1 MFTLVAVEAAGDTV
15 VETVPSGLRCSRV
28 DTTAADEVIEPH
40 HRPAYGP
47 VLLVCFVGLVVC
59 TNIANVVFASWV
71 KTRPELLITLSS
83 RNRYLIRVVGAGIS
97 PLSYA
102 VIATVRLTLAAAVCH
117 FLGRAYG
124 DQALRWFTRFLGM
137 TPESIDRFEQQYRT
151 AEWVLI
157 PIFVGSNI
165 VFVLSG
171 TVKTRWR
178 RILPLLLLGIAGRL
192 VVLWW
197 LPNSSSHEVKS
208 VIDVLQRCQL
218 PIIIGSIVVVIISNV
233 ANIRRGRG

>member
-1 MFTLVAVEAAGDTV
+1 M
-15 VETVPSGLRCSRV
+15 

-47 VLLVCFVGLVVC
+47 ILLVCFVGLVIC
-59 TNIANVVFASWV
+59 TNIANGVYANWV
-71 KTRPELLITLSS
+71 DTRPEQLIMLSS
-83 RNRYLIRVVGAGIS
+83 RNRYLVLAVGAGIS
-97 PLSYA
+97 PLGYV
-102 VIATVRLTLAAAVCH
+102 VIATVRLTLAAMVCH

-137 TPESIDRFEQQYRT
+137 SRESVDRFEQQYRT

-178 RILPLLLLGIAGRL
+178 RILPLLLAGIGARL
-192 VVLWW
+192 ALLWW
-197 LPNSSSHEVKS
+197 LAKRFESEVKS
-208 VIDVLQRCQL
+208 VTDFLVRWQL
-218 PIIIGSIVVVIISNV
+218 PIIIISIVIVIVSNV
-233 ANIRRGRG
+233 VNIRRGRA

>member
-1 MFTLVAVEAAGDTV
+1 MA
-15 VETVPSGLRCSRV
+15 
-28 DTTAADEVIEPH
+28 
-40 HRPAYGP
+40 
-47 VLLVCFVGLVVC
+47 FVGLVVC
-59 TNIANVVFASWV
+59 TNIANVGYASWANS
-71 KTRPELLITLSS
+71 RPELLIALSS
-83 RNRYLIRVVGAGIS
+83 RNRYLIGVVGAGIS
-97 PLSYA
+97 PFSYA

-124 DQALRWFTRFLGM
+124 DKALRWFSRFLGM

-178 RILPLLLLGIAGRL
+178 RILPLLLAGIAGRL
-192 VVLWW
+192 ALLWW
-197 LPNSSSHEVKS
+197 LAKQFESQVRS
-208 VIDVLQRCQL
+208 VTNFLQRWQI
-218 PIIIGSIVVVIISNV
+218 PIIIASVVIVVGSNLV
-233 ANIRRGRG
+233 NFRKGRG